1 MGGSSKKQTVG
12 YWYKLLYHAGLCKGP
27 IDAFLEFRG
36 GDRTAWQGNLTASGT
51 ININK
56 PKLWGGTEEQGG
68 IVSDVDVMFGEATQ
82 APNAYL
88 LANLGAQ
95 VPAWRG
101 LATLVFKGGK
111 YGAMNPYPQKASYK
125 IRKIRQGWDTDPCWY
140 PETAPVGKIMQRAP
154 VSNPYGWLAYSTG
167 WLNIGCAEEWTGTY
181 FVNQSWFK
189 GSIDSIRVT
198 KGVARYTTETY
209 AVPTDEFDT
218 SGADPY
224 WANVLFCLLFNGD
237 NGSTTIIDA
246 KGHTVTA
253 YGGAALSTAQSKFGG
268 SSCYFDGIDDRV
280 QIDFTP
286 GEEDLGQTFTLEAWI
301 NLDTLSTYMYGNV
314 ILSAGPLSIP
324 HRDTDWRVLG
334 DKLSFFINDS
344 GPPVIVDISGDR
356 EPIGVGEWHFVSL
369 SRNGATG
376 LYYMHVDGVLAT
388 GLPDIDFS
396 MNPAHILYF
405 ARTNSDL
412 GREPTANIND
422 ASLAAAADTLYAEG
436 FGICTTRDPAN
447 ESVEEFEQRISK
459 LIDGAFSRDPITGQW
474 HLDLAR
480 GDYVLGDLPIL
491 TDDDILDFKEL
502 PSTLDNA
509 VNSVSVKYF
518 DPEKKETITTP
529 PVQAR
534 ALIAA
539 FGTIHQTIDYPEIPT
554 ASLAARVAQR
564 ELQAT
569 ATPTRALDLVCTRKP
584 FAWRPN
590 TYFRLQAPKRGIADM
605 VCIVGEKETGS
616 LKSGAIRLKATQDI
630 YSLPATAFAQVEP
643 GVDTDPSQTPA
654 PITAQ
659 AAFEAPY
666 IEVVSALSRADLE
679 VLPADVGYLA
689 TVAADPAVSTNYTA
703 MVDAGAGYIE
713 TVDGDWCPSALV
725 VEVASWPD
733 TAFTLSGAT
742 RLDEVAVGSA
752 ALWDDEIVRV
762 DAIDPAAGT
771 VTLARGCADTVPSQ
785 HAAGSRIWFYQDN
798 AAVDLTEYT
807 AGETLAIKLLT
818 NTSSQQ
824 LDIGAASAM
833 SLDVVGR
840 AVLPYPP
847 GNVKI
852 NGVSYPVALAGN
864 PLIAFGWAHRDRLLQ
879 ADQLIDTLQAS
890 IGPEAATTYTLR
902 LYGETDTLLRT
913 ETGLTGSSYTWTDEE
928 ADSGLT
934 VPGSPGFTYNE
945 DTFDTDST
953 SQYTQVADANATWAI
968 ASGELTA
975 TGGTQAKFIRNGT
988 SYTDVVIEADINT
1001 AGDGG
1006 LVLRFVNSS
1015 NYYLLALYDD
1025 SGAAP
1030 SQNIR
1035 IFKRVGGAYTQLA
1048 QANISW
1054 ARGTSKTIR
1063 FRAAGTA
1070 LTAFVDGQQ
1079 VASATDSAH
1088 AGPGGVGLRN
1098 NAGGGNVSK
1107 FQAFRWNIQG
1117 TQATRLN
1124 GRIRAELESVRAGL
1138 VSHQKHNITVDRAGW
1153 GYQWGNYWGGP

>member
-51 ININK
+51 LNINQ

-125 IRKIRQGWDTDPCWY
+125 IRKIKQGWDGACWY
-140 PETAPVGKIMQRAP
+140 PEKAEIPIWTFSWQYDDLWAYKVVSAADGGAPGVPAEFISAVYDDSAWPVGLGGFGSGTYYIALGLGTYVSPGYGKGIWIRKHLNYDEPAAVGDLNITIYHDDGRWLWWNGEAIPVVQQPSYYHSIATIPAAKI
-154 VSNPYGWLAYSTG
+154 LAYNVIVMQV
-167 WLNIGCAEEWTGTY
+167 L
-181 FVNQSWFK
+181 
-189 GSIDSIRVT
+189 DSI
-198 KGVARYTTETY
+198 
-209 AVPTDEFDT
+209 P
-218 SGADPY
+218 
-224 WANVLFCLLFNGD
+224 
-237 NGSTTIIDA
+237 
-246 KGHTVTA
+246 
-253 YGGAALSTAQSKFGG
+253 GG
-268 SSCYFDGIDDRV
+268 SPA
-280 QIDFTP
+280 QIYA
-286 GEEDLGQTFTLEAWI
+286 GMSI
-301 NLDTLSTYMYGNV
+301 NRSGTS
-314 ILSAGPLSIP
+314 PL
-324 HRDTDWRVLG
+324 
-334 DKLSFFINDS
+334 
-344 GPPVIVDISGDR
+344 
-356 EPIGVGEWHFVSL
+356 
-369 SRNGATG
+369 A
-376 LYYMHVDGVLAT
+376 
-388 GLPDIDFS
+388 
-396 MNPAHILYF
+396 MNPAHVLYF

-422 ASLAAAADTLYAEG
+422 ASLTAAADTLYAEG

-459 LIDGAFSRDPITGQW
+459 LIDGAFQRDPITGQW

-509 VNSVSVKYF
+509 INSVSVKYF

-539 FGTIHQTIDYPEIPT
+539 FGTIHQTLDYPEIPT
-554 ASLAARVAQR
+554 AGLAARVALR
-564 ELQAT
+564 ELRAT
-569 ATPTRALDLVCTRKP
+569 ATPTRAFDLVCTRKP
-584 FAWRPN
+584 LPWRVN
-590 TYFRLQAPKRGIADM
+590 TYFRIQAPKRGIADM
-605 VCIVGEKETGS
+605 VCIVGEKESGS
-616 LKSGAIRLKATQDI
+616 LKSGAIRLKTTQDI
-630 YSLPATAFAQVEP
+630 YSMPATSFVEVEP
-643 GVDTDPSQTPA
+643 GVDTDPTQTPV

-666 IEVVSALSRADLE
+666 IEVVSTLSRAEME
-679 VLPADVGYLA
+679 VLPADIGYLA
-689 TVAADPAVSTNYTA
+689 TVAADPAASTNYTA
-703 MVDAGAGYIE
+703 MVDAGAGYVE
-713 TVDGDWCPSALV
+713 AVDGDWCPSAVV
-725 VEVASWPD
+725 VEAASWPD

-742 RLDEVAVGSA
+742 RLDEVVVGSA
-752 ALWDDEIVRV
+752 ALWGDEIVRV

-771 VTLARGCADTVPSQ
+771 VTLARGCADTVPDQ
-785 HAAGSRIWFYQDN
+785 HAAGTRIWFYQDN

-824 LDIGAASAM
+824 LDIASASAM
-833 SLDVVGR
+833 SLDIVGR

-852 NGVSYPVALAGN
+852 NGAYYPVALAGN

-890 IGPEAATTYTLR
+890 VGPETDTTYTLR

-913 ETGLTGSSYTWTDEE
+913 ETGLTGASYTWTAEGG
-928 ADSGLT
+928 DSGLGASSDPHWAN
-934 VPGSPGFTYNE
+934 VVALLHMDGPDGST
-945 DTFDTDST
+945 TFTDST
-953 SQYTQVADANATWAI
+953 GRSW
-968 ASGELTA
+968 TA
-975 TGGTQAKFIRNGT
+975 AGAAQIRTDRSKFGGAAAQF
-988 SYTDVVIEADINT
+988 EAAGARIT
-1001 AGDGG
+1001 A
-1006 LVLRFVNSS
+1006 VNSAALRFGTAPWVVEGWFQPQAPVTGFGGFYIKGENSADGIS
-1015 NYYLLALYDD
+1015 LAVT
-1025 SGAAP
+1025 P
-1030 SQNIR
+1030 
-1035 IFKRVGGAYTQLA
+1035 
-1048 QANISW
+1048 
-1054 ARGTSKTIR
+1054 
-1063 FRAAGTA
+1063 TA
-1070 LTAFVDGQQ
+1070 LTFRANGTTDTTVTVSLSTTDFTYIAFVYDGTSIRFI
-1079 VASATDSAH
+1079 VGGTEVGSAVRTFNHTSTAALLVGSATSNSVFSYRGRIDDLRITAGVARPTPLPSDPFP
-1088 AGPGGVGLRN
+1088 GPGG
-1098 NAGGGNVSK
+1098 S
-1107 FQAFRWNIQG
+1107 
-1117 TQATRLN
+1117 RLN
-1124 GRIRAELESVRAGL
+1124 GRIRAELESVRGSL
-1138 VSHQKHNITVDRAGW
+1138 TSHQKHNITVDRAGW